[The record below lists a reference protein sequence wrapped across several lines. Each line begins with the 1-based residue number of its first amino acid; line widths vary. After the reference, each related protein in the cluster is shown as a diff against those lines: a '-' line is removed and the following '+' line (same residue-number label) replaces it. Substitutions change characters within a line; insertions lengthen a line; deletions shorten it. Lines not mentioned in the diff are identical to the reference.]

1 MAASV
6 LTETAAAWGTIAAIA
21 KPAATAA
28 VISVAEST
36 SATTARWGRR
46 RWPVE
51 LQFGSHR
58 LAAILR
64 EFE

>member
-1 MAASV
+1 M
-6 LTETAAAWGTIAAIA
+6 TETAAARGTVAAIA
-21 KPAATAA
+21 KATASAA
-28 VISVAEST
+28 VISVSEST
-36 SATTARWGRR
+36 SAATARWR
-46 RWPVE
+46 RWAVE